1 MYEMPK
7 LYTNNNQ
14 TMNLLTLGSFFIIIK
29 L

>member
-1 MYEMPK
+1 MYEMPEIH
-7 LYTNNNQ
+7 TNNPK